1 MTDPRYSADATA
13 SPSDHPEGDTGH
25 GMRAFDGLDVA
36 PGIAIGPAYTYSRTA
51 HDVEHRAIDQAQVED
66 EIDRFKWALSR
77 SERDLKKIVNITRE
91 KLGEDSANIFE
102 AQVMMLHDD
111 ALRETVV
118 RRIREKHYNAD
129 FAVQEVMTEH
139 RRRVQSSESE
149 YLRERSNDLLDVQER
164 IITHLRRGKLLSKV
178 DSDSIIVA
186 ENLTAADIVLF
197 SRRDILG
204 VALDFGGATSHVSI
218 MARALGV
225 PAVTSLHGL
234 SDEVRHGDIIILD
247 GIEGQVILNPDEA
260 TLDTYRTRQER
271 YRRLVQEHKQ
281 LVPLAAE
288 TIDHHQVRLRGNL
301 EFVEELSLLE
311 EYGADG
317 IGLFRTEMLFLMRGR
332 FQYSEDEQYTIY
344 RQIVERVRPQP
355 TTFRLLDL
363 GGDKMLPVAHREHNP
378 FLGWRGIRI
387 LLDRE
392 EVLMPQ
398 LRALLRASI
407 HGPMRILVPMV
418 TQLSEVHRFRERLE
432 QAQRQLDEEDVPY
445 ADDIPVGIMVEV
457 PAVALMADR
466 FAGAVDFF
474 SIGSN
479 DLTQYTVAT
488 DRGNDLVSDRYQEL
502 NPGVLSLIQR
512 TVEAGHAAGISVSV
526 CGEMGGNP
534 RNTPILVGLGVD
546 EISASPTYLPEVKR
560 VIRALQFSEAKALA
574 DEALRSPSCE
584 SIKVMLDQWLD
595 EHGCGLLHA
604 LKSEEPENTP
614 ASEVPDPVEV
624 RRD

>member
-1 MTDPRYSADATA
+1 
-13 SPSDHPEGDTGH
+13 
-25 GMRAFDGLDVA
+25 MRAFEGLGVA
-36 PGIAIGPAYTYSRTA
+36 PGIAIGPIYPYSRTT
-51 HDVEHRAIDQAQVED
+51 HDVEHREISQTDVED
-66 EIDRFKWALSR
+66 EIDRFKWALSK
-77 SERDLKKIVNITRE
+77 SERDLKKISAVTRE
-91 KLGEDSANIFE
+91 KLGEDSASIFD
-102 AQVMMLHDD
+102 AQIMMLHDE
-111 ALRETVV
+111 ALREAVL
-118 RRIREKHYNAD
+118 RRIQEKRCNAD
-129 FAVQEVMTEH
+129 YAVKQVMTEH
-139 RRRVQSSESE
+139 RRRVQSSDSE

-178 DSDSIIVA
+178 DTESVIVA

-234 SDEVRHGDIIILD
+234 ADEVRHGDTIILD
-247 GIEGQVILNPDEA
+247 GIEGRVILNPDA
-260 TLDTYRTRQER
+260 DTLDRYRTRRER
-271 YRRLVQEHKQ
+271 YRRVVQEHKQ

-288 TIDHHQVRLRGNL
+288 TIDHHEVSLRGNL
-301 EFVEELSLLE
+301 EFVEELPLLE

-332 FQYSEDEQYTIY
+332 FNYSEDDQYEVY
-344 RQIVERVRPQP
+344 RQIVESVRPAT

-392 EVLMPQ
+392 EVLLPQ
-398 LRALLRASI
+398 LRALLRAGV
-407 HGPMRILVPMV
+407 HGPTRILIPMI
-418 TQLSEVHRFRERLE
+418 TQLDELHRFREYLE
-432 QAQRQLDEEDVPY
+432 RAKRELTEEDIPF
-445 ADDIPVGIMVEV
+445 ADDVPVGIMVEV

-466 FAGAVDFF
+466 FAAEADFF

-488 DRGNDLVSDRYQEL
+488 DRGNDLVSDRYEEL

-512 TVEAGHAAGISVSV
+512 TVEAGHAAGISVGV
-526 CGEMGGNP
+526 CGEMGGKP

-560 VIRALQFSEAKALA
+560 VIRALQFSEAQALA
-574 DEALRSPSCE
+574 EEALNSSSE
-584 SIKVMLDQWLD
+584 ASIKAMLDTWLD
-595 EHGCGLLHA
+595 EHGCGLLHMIS
-604 LKSEEPENTP
+604 SE
-614 ASEVPDPVEV
+614 ASDEAAASPDVDASTV
-624 RRD
+624 DVQQR